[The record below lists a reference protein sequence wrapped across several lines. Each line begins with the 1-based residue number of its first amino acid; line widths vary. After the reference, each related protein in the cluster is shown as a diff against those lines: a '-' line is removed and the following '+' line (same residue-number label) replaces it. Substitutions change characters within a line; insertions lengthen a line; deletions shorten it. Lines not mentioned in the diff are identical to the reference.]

1 MSVYTQLTNEQ
12 FSTFCQSFGVS
23 FARAIP
29 ITQGIKNSNWFIQTT
44 DDSDG
49 EHSYVFTLFE
59 ERPATDIE
67 KMAVILNQLVG
78 KLPVAAPLA
87 LLNAAD
93 ANVNDANVN
102 DASDDQRYVI
112 HYQNKAITLV
122 PCLAGEHPKQTTQ
135 AMCHEIG
142 AALAL
147 LHETLQALQ
156 PSEDYGVALYPW
168 AQVRDREIQFMPGD
182 EAKLMRDIWQSYT
195 DLPLATLPKGLCHL
209 DMFADNTLWDLPA
222 SNGPQANAK
231 LTGLL
236 DFTEVS
242 VDHYVMDIAITIN
255 DFCTTWGDAEQGE
268 SVNFDRSKMKAF
280 LDGYQS
286 KRMLASDE
294 QRALPVMLAKA
305 AVIFWLLRLNVIH
318 YNRTEGRTGDNIM
331 VKNPD
336 LMKRLAAYHWSH
348 VEKAQDTVYVLEHAV
363 YKDDSRANDVEDFK
377 IIGVFTTEQQA
388 QAAIK
393 QLQAQPGFKDYPNGF
408 HIDSYPLDQI
418 NWSTGFGG

>member
-1 MSVYTQLTNEQ
+1 MSVYTQLTDDQ
-12 FSTFCQSFGVS
+12 FATFCQRFGVS

-44 DDSDG
+44 DDVDG
-49 EHSYVFTLFE
+49 SHSYVFTLFE
-59 ERPATDIE
+59 ERPPEDIE
-67 KMAVILNQLVG
+67 KMAVILNQLDG

-87 LLNAAD
+87 LLDLGAD
-93 ANVNDANVN
+93 SAEKC
-102 DASDDQRYVI
+102 YVI
-112 HYQNKAITLV
+112 RYDNKAITLV
-122 PCLAGEHPKQTTQ
+122 PCLAGAHPQQTTQ

-142 AALAL
+142 AALAM

-156 PSEDYGVALYPW
+156 PAEEYGVPLYPW
-168 AQVRDREIQFMPGD
+168 AEVRDREMQFMPGD
-182 EAKLMRDIWQSYT
+182 EAKLMSDIWRVYS

-209 DMFADNTLWDLPA
+209 DMFADNTLWDLSLNNSQKGA
-222 SNGPQANAK
+222 ER

-242 VDHYVMDIAITIN
+242 VEHYVMDIAITIN

-268 SVNFDRSKMKAF
+268 TVNFDRSKMAAF
-280 LDGYQS
+280 LQGYES
-286 KRMLASDE
+286 KRQLGEDE
-294 QRALPVMLAKA
+294 KRALPVMLAKA

-348 VEKAQDTVYVLEHAV
+348 VEKAQNTVFVLLDNESAAQ
-363 YKDDSRANDVEDFK
+363 KNTQ
-377 IIGVFTTEQQA
+377 IIGIFSNITQAEQA
-388 QAAIK
+388 RDKLSNSSDFAIK
-393 QLQAQPGFKDYPNGF
+393 EYT
-408 HIDSYPLDQI
+408 LDQLA
-418 NWSTGFGG
+418 

>member
-1 MSVYTQLTNEQ
+1 MSVYTQLTDDQ
-12 FSTFCQSFGVS
+12 FATFCQRFGVS

-44 DDSDG
+44 DDVDG
-49 EHSYVFTLFE
+49 AHSYVFTLFE
-59 ERPATDIE
+59 ERPPEDIE
-67 KMAVILNQLVG
+67 KMAVILNQLDG

-87 LLNAAD
+87 LLDLGAD
-93 ANVNDANVN
+93 SAEKC
-102 DASDDQRYVI
+102 YVI
-112 HYQNKAITLV
+112 RYDNKAITLV
-122 PCLAGEHPKQTTQ
+122 PCLAGAHPQQTTQ

-142 AALAL
+142 AALAM

-156 PSEDYGVALYPW
+156 PAEEYGVPLYPW
-168 AQVRDREIQFMPGD
+168 AEVRDREMQFMPGD
-182 EAKLMRDIWQSYT
+182 EAKLMSDIWRVYS

-209 DMFADNTLWDLPA
+209 DMFADNTLWDLSLNNSQKGA
-222 SNGPQANAK
+222 ER

-242 VDHYVMDIAITIN
+242 VEHYVMDIAITIN

-268 SVNFDRSKMKAF
+268 TVNFDRSKMAAF
-280 LDGYQS
+280 LQGYES
-286 KRMLASDE
+286 KRQLGEDE
-294 QRALPVMLAKA
+294 KRALPVMLAKA

-348 VEKAQDTVYVLEHAV
+348 VEKAQNTVFVLLDNQSAAQ
-363 YKDDSRANDVEDFK
+363 KNTQ
-377 IIGVFTTEQQA
+377 IIGIFSNITQAEQA
-388 QAAIK
+388 RDKLSNSCDFAIK
-393 QLQAQPGFKDYPNGF
+393 EYT
-408 HIDSYPLDQI
+408 LDQLA
-418 NWSTGFGG
+418 

>member
-1 MSVYTQLTNEQ
+1 MSVYTQLTNDQ
-12 FSTFCQSFGVS
+12 FAAFCQSFGVS

-44 DDSDG
+44 DDVDG

-59 ERPATDIE
+59 ERPPEDIE
-67 KMAVILNQLVG
+67 KMAVILNQLDG

-87 LLNAAD
+87 LVDAD
-93 ANVNDANVN
+93 ADT
-102 DASDDQRYVI
+102 DKRYVI
-112 HYQNKAITLV
+112 HYENKAITLV
-122 PCLAGEHPKQTTQ
+122 PCLAGNHPQQTTP

-142 AALAL
+142 AALAM

-156 PSEDYGVALYPW
+156 PAQEYGVPLYPW
-168 AQVRDREIQFMPGD
+168 NEVRDREMQFMPGD
-182 EAKLMRDIWQSYT
+182 EAKLMRDIWQAYSN
-195 DLPLATLPKGLCHL
+195 LPLASLPKGLCHL
-209 DMFADNTLWDLPA
+209 DMFADNTLWNL
-222 SNGPQANAK
+222 SLNNSQKGEER

-242 VDHYVMDIAITIN
+242 VEHYVMDIAITIN

-268 SVNFDRSKMKAF
+268 LVHFDRSKMAAF
-280 LDGYQS
+280 LRGYES
-286 KRMLASDE
+286 KRALSSDE
-294 QRALPVMLAKA
+294 KRALPVMLAKA

-348 VEKAQDTVYVLEHAV
+348 VEKVQDTVFVLLNNKSDNQVA
-363 YKDDSRANDVEDFK
+363 
-377 IIGVFTTEQQA
+377 GVFSNIA
-388 QAAIK
+388 QAE
-393 QLQAQPGFKDYPNGF
+393 QARATLNDNSNVIIREYA
-408 HIDSYPLDQI
+408 LDQLV
-418 NWSTGFGG
+418 

>member
-1 MSVYTQLTNEQ
+1 MSVYTQLTDDQ
-12 FSTFCQSFGVS
+12 FAAFCQRFGVS

-44 DDSDG
+44 DDVDG
-49 EHSYVFTLFE
+49 AHSYVFTLFE
-59 ERPATDIE
+59 ERPPEDIE
-67 KMAVILNQLVG
+67 KMAVILNQLDG

-87 LLNAAD
+87 LLDLGAD
-93 ANVNDANVN
+93 
-102 DASDDQRYVI
+102 SEEKCYVI
-112 HYQNKAITLV
+112 QYDNKAITLV
-122 PCLAGEHPKQTTQ
+122 PCLAGAHPQQTTQ

-142 AALAL
+142 AALAM

-156 PSEDYGVALYPW
+156 PAEVYGVPLYPW
-168 AQVRDREIQFMPGD
+168 AEVRDRERQFMPAD
-182 EAKLMRDIWQSYT
+182 EAKLMSDIWQSYS

-209 DMFADNTLWDLPA
+209 DMFADNTLWNLQV
-222 SNGPQANAK
+222 GEER

-242 VDHYVMDIAITIN
+242 VEHYVMDIAITIN

-268 SVNFDRSKMKAF
+268 RVHFDRSKMAAF
-280 LDGYQS
+280 LQGYES
-286 KRMLASDE
+286 KRPLGEDE
-294 QRALPVMLAKA
+294 KRALPVMLAKA

-348 VEKAQDTVYVLEHAV
+348 VEKAQNTVFIMLAIDNKTENPIAGIFSNITQAEQTRN
-363 YKDDSRANDVEDFK
+363 KLSNSSDFVIK
-377 IIGVFTTEQQA
+377 EFT
-388 QAAIK
+388 
-393 QLQAQPGFKDYPNGF
+393 
-408 HIDSYPLDQI
+408 LDQLA
-418 NWSTGFGG
+418 

>member
-1 MSVYTQLTNEQ
+1 MSVYTQLTDDQ
-12 FSTFCQSFGVS
+12 FATFCQRFGVS

-44 DDSDG
+44 DDVDG
-49 EHSYVFTLFE
+49 AHSYVFTLFE
-59 ERPATDIE
+59 ERPPEDIE
-67 KMAVILNQLVG
+67 KMAVILNQLDG

-87 LLNAAD
+87 LLDLGAD
-93 ANVNDANVN
+93 SAEKC
-102 DASDDQRYVI
+102 YVI
-112 HYQNKAITLV
+112 RYDNKAITLV
-122 PCLAGEHPKQTTQ
+122 PCLAGAHPQQTTQ

-142 AALAL
+142 AALAM

-156 PSEDYGVALYPW
+156 PAEEYGVPLYPW
-168 AQVRDREIQFMPGD
+168 AEVRDREMQFMPGD
-182 EAKLMRDIWQSYT
+182 EAKLMSDIWRVYS

-209 DMFADNTLWDLPA
+209 DMFADNTLWDLSLNNSQKGA
-222 SNGPQANAK
+222 ER

-242 VDHYVMDIAITIN
+242 VEHYVMVIAITIN

-268 SVNFDRSKMKAF
+268 TVNFDRSKMAAF
-280 LDGYQS
+280 LQGYES
-286 KRMLASDE
+286 KRQLGEDE
-294 QRALPVMLAKA
+294 KRALPVMLAKA

-348 VEKAQDTVYVLEHAV
+348 VEKAQNTVFVLLDNQSAAQ
-363 YKDDSRANDVEDFK
+363 KNTQ
-377 IIGVFTTEQQA
+377 IIGIFSNITQAEQA
-388 QAAIK
+388 RDKLSNSCDFAIK
-393 QLQAQPGFKDYPNGF
+393 EYT
-408 HIDSYPLDQI
+408 LDQLA
-418 NWSTGFGG
+418 